1 MSFLSTIDY
10 NTILDLFLNSLT
22 TPAEA
27 LNTFMT
33 TTEPYVISCHK
44 KKLYF
49 FLFLETYIV
58 YAFLYEARRS
68 KYLAFTYLP
77 FKLFVLTV
85 SVSVLSD
92 YRLFAAW
99 TLIFAVAFVDF
110 LVINFA
116 IVCLAWGNEK
126 GRRIWMRVT
135 PKRKMLEAIALVV
148 YNGTKFLL
156 LTNGLCRMWFVEAK
170 VWEAANP
177 SERWIVPPISWPEY
191 WERVAFKKKMPFFR
205 YSLKRYK
212 KKLYRF
218 YEADGDSIVW
228 QELVNGYHR
237 GGIWPDFTYFN
248 NLAELDSVSN
258 LRYGILFILA
268 LSSLTVYSIIL
279 AGWSSNS
286 KYAFLGALRSAAQM
300 ISYEVSISLALLP
313 VILLSGSL
321 NLTEIVFAQANTL
334 WYIFPLLPIA
344 LIFLVSMLAETNR
357 TPFDLP
363 EAEAE
368 LVAGYN
374 VDYSSLPFAMFFLGE
389 YANMILISVF
399 FCILFLG
406 GWEFMGLTGFAPFVL
421 AFKAAAPWIF
431 FVLVR
436 ATLPRYRYDQLMD
449 IGWKAFLPLTGAFLV
464 LAIGLVVFLDA
475 APVVEELPF

>member
-1 MSFLSTIDY
+1 M
-10 NTILDLFLNSLT
+10 
-22 TPAEA
+22 
-27 LNTFMT
+27 
-33 TTEPYVISCHK
+33 
-44 KKLYF
+44 
-49 FLFLETYIV
+49 LFLETTIV
-58 YAFLYEARRS
+58 FAFLYEARRARH
-68 KYLAFTYLP
+68 LACTYLP
-77 FKLFVLTV
+77 LKVIALTV
-85 SVSVLSD
+85 PVSWLSG
-92 YRLFAAW
+92 YWLFTAW
-99 TLIFAVAFVDF
+99 TVIFATAFVD
-110 LVINFA
+110 LLIVNFA
-116 IVCLAWGNEK
+116 IICIAWGNEK

-135 PKRKMLEAIALVV
+135 PKRKMLETIAMAV
-148 YNGTKFLL
+148 YNPTKILL
-156 LTNGLCRMWFVEAK
+156 LTNDLCREWFIEAKLWGEMWFRMDLRPLVLSPALKEK
-170 VWEAANP
+170 YYQLTKQNP
-177 SERWIVPPISWPEY
+177 TFVY
-191 WERVAFKKKMPFFR
+191 AFLHARKARIKFYVGLQPDFLENR
-205 YSLKRYK
+205 EWWNSI
-212 KKLYRF
+212 LY
-218 YEADGDSIVW
+218 GD
-228 QELVNGYHR
+228 
-237 GGIWPDFTYFN
+237 IWPDFADFTS
-248 NLAELDSVSN
+248 LVERDSVSN

-334 WYIFPLLPIA
+334 WYVFPLLPIA
-344 LIFLVSMLAETNR
+344 MVFLVSMLAETNR

-406 GWEFMGLTGFAPFVL
+406 GWEFLGLAGFAPFIL
-421 AFKAAAPWIF
+421 TFKATIPWVF
-431 FVLVR
+431 FILVR

-449 IGWKAFLPLTGAFLV
+449 IGWKAFLPITGAFLV
-464 LAIGLVVFLDA
+464 LVIGLVVFLDA